1 MKIIAFVLALRG
13 PEAVHPGMR
22 LSHPLWEIVIGK
34 EKINMRRVDMLII
47 HCSATKA
54 GMDVGATDIDRWHR
68 EQGMA
73 GIGYHYVVRLDGSI
87 EEGRSVA
94 VPGAHCRGWNRR
106 SIGIC
111 YIGGLD
117 EAGKPVDTR
126 TEQQKVA
133 LKWLVEELRRKYR
146 IERVMGHRDTSPD
159 LNGNGVIEPDE
170 FVKAC
175 PCFDVK
181 AWLLTFLMV
190 VVVLVLLAACGS
202 HRVETMK
209 RVEVDSVAVADRELR
224 TERRAWQEQNAREQV
239 NEHIEQTV
247 WRLGKDTAIVT
258 KRVTDRRTDSKRQ
271 VQSERSAVCAD
282 GSRTV
287 YQSLVKAEQRVE
299 KKRASGSGMGK
310 WLIGG
315 GLLVGI
321 LFLCRKLFALDNQ
334 WLCYKVNKKMKK

>member
-1 MKIIAFVLALRG
+1 MQLTKIIAFVLALRG
-13 PEAVHPGMR
+13 SEAVHPGMR
-22 LSHPLWEIVIGK
+22 LSHPPLEIEIGK
-34 EKINMRRVDMLII
+34 EKINMRRVDTLII

-54 GMDVGATDIDRWHR
+54 GMDFGAADIDRWHR

-94 VPGAHCRGWNRR
+94 LPGAHCRGWNGR

-117 EAGKPVDTR
+117 ADGKPADTR

-133 LKWLVEELRRKYR
+133 LKHLVEELRRKYR
-146 IERVMGHRDTSPD
+146 IERVMGHRDASPD
-159 LNGNGVIEPDE
+159 LNGDGVIEPDE

-181 AWLLTFLMV
+181 VWLLTFLMV
-190 VVVLVLLAACGS
+190 VAALVLLVACGS
-202 HRVETMK
+202 HRAETMK
-209 RVEVDSVAVADRELR
+209 RVEADLVVVADKEMR
-224 TERRAWQEQNAREQV
+224 TEKHVWQERNAREQV
-239 NEHIEQTV
+239 NEHVEQTV

-258 KRVTDRRTDSKRQ
+258 KRVTDRRTDSQRQ
-271 VQSERSAVCAD
+271 VQSERAEVCVD
-282 GSRTV
+282 
-287 YQSLVKAEQRVE
+287 SLRVE
-299 KKRASGSGMGK
+299 KERTFGSGIWK

-334 WLCYKVNKKMKK
+334 WLCCKVNKKMKK